1 MQWTLRGAHL
11 LLQTRTKVLN
21 NELEG
26 YSAAGIRS
34 FALKLRDPRLPDAL
48 QTFRA
53 WTIRLRW
60 ERLGI
65 PPARPFAGNR
75 RPGASADGL
84 KLIGFKR
91 HKGLRRRKRRVLF
104 VLKAQAE

>member
-1 MQWTLRGAHL
+1 MFEKSWQIKTHG
-11 LLQTRTKVLN
+11 TRTKVLN

-26 YSAAGIRS
+26 VFRRWYPH
-34 FALKLRDPRLPDAL
+34 FTLKLRDPRLPDAL

-91 HKGLRRRKRRVLF
+91 HKGLCRRKRRVLF